1 MRMLISGLV
10 AAGLLT
16 SQAAGA
22 VCVSPG
28 DREALDV
35 AGLKTELMVQTLT
48 CKNDSEYNAFINKFK
63 PELSSDERVTTNYF
77 SHTYGRAS
85 QKRHDEY
92 MTQLANTKAD
102 ASQKDGS
109 RFCAHND
116 EVFKEVLALKN
127 GAELKEYAAGR
138 ATAQP
143 IAFQTCEAAAER
155 PTRNVSTKSVS
166 TRRSTTRH
174 KK

>member
-16 SQAAGA
+16 SHPASA
-22 VCVSPG
+22 VCVSTV

-35 AGLKTELMVQTLT
+35 ASLKTQLMVQTLT
-48 CKNDSEYNAFINKFK
+48 CKNDAEYNAFINKFK
-63 PELSSDERVTTNYF
+63 PELASDERTASTYF
-77 SHTYGRAS
+77 SRTYGRTS

-92 MTQLANTKAD
+92 MTLLANAKAD
-102 ASQKDGS
+102 ASQRDGS
-109 RFCAHND
+109 RFCSHNE

-127 GAELKEYAAGR
+127 GGELKEYAVGR
-138 ATAQP
+138 AVGQP
-143 IAFQTCEAAAER
+143 VAFQTCDGSATER
-155 PTRNVSTKSVS
+155 PTRKSTP
-166 TRRSTTRH
+166 THH

>member
-16 SQAAGA
+16 SHAAGA
-22 VCVSPG
+22 VCVSPT

-35 AGLKTELMVQTLT
+35 AGLKTQLMVQTLT
-48 CKNDSEYNAFINKFK
+48 CKNDTEYNAFINKFK
-63 PELSSDERVTTNYF
+63 PELTSDERTASTYF
-77 SHTYGRAS
+77 SHTYGRNS

-92 MTQLANTKAD
+92 MTLLANAKAD
-102 ASQKDGS
+102 ASQKEGS

-116 EVFKEVLALKN
+116 EIFKEVLALKDGN
-127 GAELKEYAAGR
+127 ELKEYDAGR
-138 ATAQP
+138 AEGQSV
-143 IAFQTCEAAAER
+143 AFQTCVASATERTPRSAAPAHHR
-155 PTRNVSTKSVS
+155 
-166 TRRSTTRH
+166 

>member
-22 VCVSPG
+22 VCVSPA

-35 AGLKTELMVQTLT
+35 AGLKTQLMVQTLT
-48 CKNDSEYNAFINKFK
+48 CKNDTEYNAFINKFK
-63 PELSSDERVTTNYF
+63 PELTSDERTASTYF
-77 SHTYGRAS
+77 SHTYGRNS

-92 MTQLANTKAD
+92 MTLLANAKAD

-116 EVFKEVLALKN
+116 DIFKEVLALKN
-127 GAELKEYAAGR
+127 GSELKEYAAGR
-138 ATAQP
+138 AVGQP
-143 IAFQTCEAAAER
+143 VAFQTCEASGAEH
-155 PTRNVSTKSVS
+155 TT
-166 TRRSTTRH
+166 RSTTPTRH
-174 KK
+174 RKK